1 MGKFCLSKNITHT
14 FIGKKLARKI
24 GIIWIMENVVDELL
38 LYASHNACFGHHS
51 SCYHDSKGTK
61 HSKYD
66 CNAAFTALLRAIK
79 HKYNSWYVDAVHGQ
93 HRVTWTMRH
102 LLSSPKENQHQ
113 EEVSPQGNSCDART
127 RISSKWGQRI
137 GSPVPNLFLSMRP
150 FPKYFFGKENKLRFN
165 FTMIWKRFGWGQSK
179 RLFSTILLI

>member
-1 MGKFCLSKNITHT
+1 MLPVKKYYARIYRQ
-14 FIGKKLARKI
+14 KLAREI
-24 GIIWIMENVVDELL
+24 GTIWTMKNVVDELL

-66 CNAAFTALLRAIK
+66 CNAAFTTLSRATK
-79 HKYNSWYVDAVHGQ
+79 HKYVDAVHGQ

-113 EEVSPQGNSCDART
+113 EEVCPQGNFCDT
-127 RISSKWGQRI
+127 RKPISSKRGQRI
-137 GSPVPNLFLSMRP
+137 GSPVSKFVPLNASFSQVFLR
-150 FPKYFFGKENKLRFN
+150 KGKQVEVQF
-165 FTMIWKRFGWGQSK
+165 
-179 RLFSTILLI
+179 